1 MADDQDDAS
10 KTEEPTAKRLQ
21 DARMRGQV
29 AVSREINNWLV
40 MLAATL
46 ALVAF
51 SPGMLRDGHRLLT
64 HFLANAHQIAFDYAS
79 LQAQMTGLTLAVA
92 GSVGPVVLAILAAG
106 IAAGVGQVGWL
117 MAPDAIAPQLSKI
130 SPLKGFER
138 LFSAASLIEFTKGLA
153 KMLIVGWAC
162 WLVAAPE
169 FDRLPLFVLREPA
182 AALST
187 IGAISLKLLIAA
199 VAAMTVIAAADLFY
213 QRLRLRRELRMSRT
227 EIRDEFKEQEGDPM
241 IKAKLRQI
249 RQERSRRRMMQAVP
263 KADVVITNPT
273 HYAVALKYDRTTMDA
288 PVLVAKGIDGVALK
302 IREIADANRVP
313 IVENPPLARALHAS
327 VELDA
332 TIAPEHYK
340 AVAEVIGYVMRLRTH
355 AASAAPPP
363 NT

>member
-1 MADDQDDAS
+1 MADDQDDSS

-21 DARMRGQV
+21 DARNRGQV
-29 AVSREINNWLV
+29 AVSRELNNWLV
-40 MLAATL
+40 LLAATL
-46 ALVAF
+46 ALVGF
-51 SPGMLRDGHRLLT
+51 SPGVLHDSYRLLT
-64 HFLANAHQIAFDYAS
+64 HFLANAHQIPFEYGS
-79 LQAQMTGLTLAVA
+79 MQAQMIALSLSVA
-92 GSVGPVVLAILAAG
+92 ASIGPLILAILAAG
-106 IAAGVGQVGWL
+106 VAAGIGQVGWL
-117 MAPDAIAPQLSKI
+117 MAPEAIKPQFSKI

-138 LFSAASLIEFTKGLA
+138 LFSGAALIEFAKGLA
-153 KMLIVGWAC
+153 KMTIVGWAC

-169 FDRLPLFVLREPA
+169 FDRLPMFVLRDPA

-199 VAAMTVIAAADLFY
+199 VAAMTVIAAADVFY

-227 EIRDEFKEQEGDPM
+227 EVRDEFKEQEGDPM
-241 IKAKLRQI
+241 VKAKLRQI

-288 PVLVAKGIDGVALK
+288 PILVAKGLDAVALK
-302 IREIADANRVP
+302 IRQVAEANRVP

-327 VELDA
+327 VELDQP
-332 TIAPEHYK
+332 ISPEHYK
-340 AVAEVIGYVMRLRTH
+340 AVAEVIGYVLRVRGH
-355 AASAAPPP
+355 AASAAQP